1 MSIGLGHLELRS
13 GLEHFFGAVLDAP
26 QYMGKDAG
34 ELESDRNYSEHKVNT
49 KWRYS
54 NDIVNVWGSL
64 WYCLIIVPLTSL
76 TECHQESLVHDRVPP
91 KKTRVWKGLDQALH
105 FEWSR
110 LLTII
115 WFMVCCEDI
124 VVHPTYV
131 CQKQWTVD
139 ESRSH
144 CFFFPRIRRSVFFQP
159 MKNRWLPEIA
169 AAAVIV
175 QPPSRSELRKF
186 KSFSIQSTDLFQF
199 CKIETLQ
206 FSLQN
211 KRRAEQNAYGM
222 VLVQDPQEMYRL
234 NSWTPL

>member
-144 CFFFPRIRRSVFFQP
+144 CFFFPGSGEVFSFNLWKIGDCQRSRPQ
-159 MKNRWLPEIA
+159 
-169 AAAVIV
+169 
-175 QPPSRSELRKF
+175 QS
-186 KSFSIQSTDLFQF
+186 SFSHQAEASWESLNHSA
-199 CKIETLQ
+199 
-206 FSLQN
+206 FSPLTCFSFVKLKRFNSAYRTKGGLN
-211 KRRAEQNAYGM
+211 KMPMAWY
-222 VLVQDPQEMYRL
+222 
-234 NSWTPL
+234 